1 MKMTQKEQSLKP
13 IQPARRGNGHVGGN
27 RLACQ
32 PTREGINQQPKKERM
47 SKYRN
52 KLVQNW
58 LLRFHWCRIDDKRPR
73 DAERQRQ
80 HPDSI
85 PTACEAVK
93 YECRTDRNQ

>member
-1 MKMTQKEQSLKP
+1 
-13 IQPARRGNGHVGGN
+13 
-27 RLACQ
+27 
-32 PTREGINQQPKKERM
+32 M